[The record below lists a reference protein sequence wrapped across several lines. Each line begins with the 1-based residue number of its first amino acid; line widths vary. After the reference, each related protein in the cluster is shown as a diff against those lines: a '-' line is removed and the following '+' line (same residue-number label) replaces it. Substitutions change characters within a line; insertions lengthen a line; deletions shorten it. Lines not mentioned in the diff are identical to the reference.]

1 VGNFSIVPADM
12 LKRLVLLPEMW
23 NHYAAAVFRSRI
35 PFATIPTHRAER
47 LAGRSRMNF
56 VGLVAHGLS
65 AISVFSDIVSV
76 RLLLL
81 TGLLGLL
88 YLGAAGG
95 LLLGATLAGRTVP
108 LWGLGLLGL
117 AGLVLGQVFA
127 LGVVFVMTTLS
138 SRSSANF
145 LPARDAGLFVEDCLQ
160 VYPQATE
167 EELSHEQPRP
177 GPRRVAV

>member
-1 VGNFSIVPADM
+1 M

-35 PFATIPTHRAER
+35 PFTTIPTHRATR

-88 YLGAAGG
+88 YLGAVAG
-95 LLLGATLAGRTVP
+95 LLLGATLTGGTVP
-108 LWGLGLLGL
+108 NWGLGLLGL
-117 AGLVLGQVFA
+117 TGLLLVQMFA

-145 LPARDAGLFVEDCLQ
+145 LPARDASHFVEDCLQ
-160 VYPQATE
+160 VYPQAIE
-167 EELSHEQPRP
+167 EEQAHEQSRT
-177 GPRRVAV
+177 GPRRLAV